1 MINLLETE
9 KIIKLGKEV
18 ILMSNT
24 KKTGQITLYV
34 CLSRDDELKGESNS
48 IINQKQLLE
57 SYAKRNGFVNIYHY
71 TDDGVSGTTFDRDG
85 FQKMIK
91 AVEENKVSTVI
102 VKDMSRFGRDYLKVG
117 FYTEILFKEKGVRF
131 IAINN
136 GIDSE
141 KMQKAALL
149 HF

>member
-57 SYAKRNGFVNIYHY
+57 SYAKRNRFANIYHY
-71 TDDGVSGTTFDRDG
+71 NDDGVSGTTFD
-85 FQKMIK
+85 I
-91 AVEENKVSTVI
+91 
-102 VKDMSRFGRDYLKVG
+102 
-117 FYTEILFKEKGVRF
+117 
-131 IAINN
+131 
-136 GIDSE
+136 
-141 KMQKAALL
+141 
-149 HF
+149 H